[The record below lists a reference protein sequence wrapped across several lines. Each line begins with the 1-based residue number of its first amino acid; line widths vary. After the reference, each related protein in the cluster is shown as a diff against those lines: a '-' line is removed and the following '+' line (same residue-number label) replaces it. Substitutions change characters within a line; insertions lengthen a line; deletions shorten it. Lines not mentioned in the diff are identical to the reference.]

1 MTQATMNSLLKN
13 EIFYPT
19 IHEEDEKMGIVVTT
33 SGFQLASANRS
44 YPPKGHPKT
53 HNFHYQTGRILNEY
67 QIIYI
72 TSGEGVFSSND
83 TQEIV
88 LKEGTIFILF
98 PGMWH
103 SYRPLPE
110 IGWEAYW
117 VGFRGDFI
125 KNLTENGF
133 LIQKNPFYNVG
144 YNEAIVKLFQE
155 INENLKREEPGSQA
169 LLGGIV
175 IHLLGALFH
184 FRKNEVFS
192 NKAFISLINK
202 AKVIM
207 REHVSSNITA
217 EEIAM
222 KLNMGYSW
230 FRRTFKEYTGFS
242 PSQFMIQ
249 LRIQKA
255 KELLAQTNDSVKQIA
270 LQLNFESTGYFSVFF
285 KRETDLSPLE
295 YRALCRIK

>member
-1 MTQATMNSLLKN
+1 MSSLLKN

-33 SGFQLASANRS
+33 SGFQLAPANRS

-67 QIIYI
+67 QLIYI
-72 TSGEGVFSSND
+72 TSGEGVFSSNE
-83 TQEIV
+83 TSKTT
-88 LKEGTIFILF
+88 LKEGTLFILF

-110 IGWEAYW
+110 TGWEAYW
-117 VGFRGDFI
+117 VGFNGDFI
-125 KNLTENGF
+125 KNLTEKDF
-133 LIQKNPFYNVG
+133 LNPNYPFYNVG
-144 YNEAIVKLFQE
+144 YNESIVKLFQE

-175 IHLLGALFH
+175 IHLLGTLIH
-184 FRKNEVFS
+184 FRKNEAFS

-207 REHVSSNITA
+207 REHVSTNITA
-217 EEIAM
+217 EEIAV
-222 KLNMGYSW
+222 KLNMSYSW
-230 FRRTFKEYTGFS
+230 FRRTFKVYTGFS
-242 PSQFMIQ
+242 PNQFMNQ
-249 LRIQKA
+249 LKIQKA
-255 KELLAQTNDSVKQIA
+255 KELLAQTNDSVKLIA

-285 KRETDLSPLE
+285 KRETSQSPLE